1 MGGAGE
7 ISKSEEFAASFEQ
20 DSIGFA
26 RSSRLVA
33 CFLIPMP
40 STRSIEVL
48 ATAADLFHA
57 AAEEFVRL
65 ARTAIGAQGRFTVAL
80 SGGSTPK
87 ALYSLLASNYA
98 DFVWNRVFLF
108 FGDERHVPPTDT
120 DSNYRM
126 VEESLLAKIAIPA
139 ENVFRVAAENPDAA
153 AAAADYEAQL
163 RRFFEIKSGEF
174 PRFDLILLGMGPDGH
189 TASLFPDSAALDE
202 QSRLVVANWVAKFNT
217 HRITFTF
224 PVLNRAAEVMF
235 MVSGGDK
242 GDMLHQVLEG
252 KNTPPLPSQRV
263 QPSDGRLL
271 WMLDEA
277 AAAKLTR

>member
-1 MGGAGE
+1 
-7 ISKSEEFAASFEQ
+7 
-20 DSIGFA
+20 
-26 RSSRLVA
+26 
-33 CFLIPMP
+33 MP
-40 STRSIEVL
+40 STRTIEVF

-57 AAEEFVRL
+57 AAEEFARVGRL
-65 ARTAIGAQGRFTVAL
+65 AIGAQGRFSVAL

-108 FGDERHVPPTDT
+108 FGDERHVPPTDPE
-120 DSNYRM
+120 SNYRM
-126 VEESLLAKIAIPA
+126 VEESLLTKIAIPA
-139 ENVFRVAAENPDAA
+139 ENVFRVAAENPDASA
-153 AAAADYEAQL
+153 AASDYEAQL
-163 RRFFEIKSGEF
+163 RRFFELRSSEF

-235 MVSGGDK
+235 LASGADK
-242 GDMLHQVLEG
+242 ADMLHQVLEG
-252 KNTPPLPSQRV
+252 KSDPPLPSQRV
-263 QPSDGRLL
+263 QPSDGKLL

>member
-1 MGGAGE
+1 
-7 ISKSEEFAASFEQ
+7 
-20 DSIGFA
+20 
-26 RSSRLVA
+26 
-33 CFLIPMP
+33 MP

-57 AAEEFVRL
+57 AAEEFVGL

-98 DFVWNRVFLF
+98 DFVWNRIFLF
-108 FGDERHVPPTDT
+108 FGDERHVPPTDP

-126 VEESLLAKIAIPA
+126 VEESLLAKITPAIPP
-139 ENVFRVAAENPDAA
+139 ENVFRVAGENPDAA
-153 AAAADYEAQL
+153 AAATDYEAQL
-163 RRFFEIKSGEF
+163 RRFFQIKSGAF

-189 TASLFPDSAALDE
+189 TASLFPDSAALEE

-235 MVSGGDK
+235 MASGGDK
-242 GDMLHQVLEG
+242 ADMLHQVLEG

-263 QPSDGRLL
+263 QPSDGKLL

>member
-1 MGGAGE
+1 
-7 ISKSEEFAASFEQ
+7 
-20 DSIGFA
+20 
-26 RSSRLVA
+26 
-33 CFLIPMP
+33 MP

-57 AAEEFVRL
+57 AAEEFVRV
-65 ARTAIGAQGRFTVAL
+65 ARAAIGAQGRFTVAL
-80 SGGSTPK
+80 AGGSTPK
-87 ALYSLLASNYA
+87 ALYSLLASKYP

-108 FGDERHVPPTDT
+108 FGDERHAPPTDAE
-120 DSNYRM
+120 SNYRM
-126 VEESLLAKIAIPA
+126 VEESLLAKIAIPP

-153 AAAADYEAQL
+153 AAASDYENRLQ
-163 RRFFEIKSGEF
+163 RFFEIPPGEF

-235 MVSGGDK
+235 MASGTDK
-242 GDMLHQVLEG
+242 AEMLHQVLEG
-252 KNTPPLPSQRV
+252 KPTPPLPSQRV
-263 QPSDGRLL
+263 QPTDGKLL
-271 WMLDEA
+271 WLLDEA
-277 AAAKLTR
+277 AAAKLTK